1 LTDVQYDAVR
11 TPAFKN
17 WFGDWESDPK
27 NASKVVDKNGEPL
40 PQSHF
45 TNNYFDVFKHK
56 ESGFHFGE
64 PSIKEDLEI
73 AKGFQLENELNVF
86 LNIRNPLA
94 IEDSYRFDPPILIKQ
109 LLKNSIINKKQ
120 FKTLQDLFYDI
131 EEKSIKDGFIDGND
145 LLTRQSDA
153 LIKVLRNEGY
163 DGLVYENQFDSQDSK
178 MSYLIDEKSSKIYVR
193 NSEGVFVGDVVLES
207 ESKTRA
213 FMSFSSNEGNAF
225 VIENPSG
232 SKLTSK
238 DNKRIKEL
246 LDAGGYISTVN
257 SSKTYS
263 DFDLFTR
270 PKKFTDSYVTFESN
284 QSKLADG
291 SNTTFDPNK
300 QSIRKQKESRTDK
313 MQADS
318 DKNIKDRAKK
328 NKSFWPKIRELF
340 FDRQTQIKMLLKGI
354 KNPKALRAMA
364 RLVTKAGATGY
375 ANFRFKKA
383 DKEIYGGLSKEEVRD
398 LNSIIYN
405 RRIVSINENRKER
418 GMPPYVGKDGFSDRD
433 AQDDLDLKRNNDPAR
448 YGKLNKRADRY
459 FQEFSDS
466 LDRLYKSGR
475 ISEEV
480 YDNLKNVEYSPIK
493 TIKYLLLEGEDV
505 DKLDRIANQIGMST
519 QDIKSLSNEN
529 ENDIIF
535 DSRWLL
541 LMNISA
547 TESKVFENNMLKAF
561 NEATESMTESEKE
574 GIGDLILENPVV
586 GKKKDGS
593 KKYKYDSQKVPAGY
607 SKISFYE
614 DGVKKTIILKSEL
627 ASQLLD
633 IKENNKHIQFAAK
646 WSGANILRFFATGG
660 NPLFIVGNTAVDF
673 ANILLLSDVYSNNKI
688 LGGAQLAWDF
698 VSAFVRKVAST
709 KKYNEIYQEFME
721 HGGAM
726 DYLSI
731 EGLQA
736 LKDLKVYRFLKPA
749 QKTFVKLGEFMS
761 YLGQTSEVAF
771 RIAVYEKTKDNL
783 IKEYRK
789 ENKGKDPVGQ
799 ELEDI
804 KFEAARESRETIDFS
819 QGGTGIKAV
828 DPVMPY
834 LNAAMQG
841 VRKATD
847 YAQKNPKQFAS
858 NTLQLMGMAAAVS
871 ATSMAMLIA
880 KLKDDEE
887 DPEKILEILNSVSDF
902 EKSHYHIVFT
912 GNKNEEGE
920 YEYKRFKKLPVTAAA
935 ATIAESLIYK
945 LALKAYGVKG
955 EYQSE
960 EAIKQSVALAAPIIP
975 TELASRNPAVSAYIA
990 YALNY
995 DTFRKQDIF
1004 RGPKSLN
1011 VNPEVEGLEDER
1023 VAGIYKFLGT
1033 NLGFSPKRSQ
1043 AAVEK
1048 IITSESTN
1056 PFVSAIYAATGGLYS
1071 KDHAVGEEVQN
1082 VFEKMMESAGKK
1094 ITRYTNR
1101 KLLDYKDDDIINE
1114 IEANIESEIYLKQQK
1129 TYSDIRR
1136 ITKETG
1142 KKPTVNQIYEIVKE
1156 RFDPIDHEKY
1166 LKKFYRSTLS
1176 SDISRPMLDLLYEE
1190 NPEVQAARIYQ
1201 MYGDNLDAEE
1211 HRELIKAVV
1220 AAMGKKPSAKTWYL
1234 YDKMRK
1240 K

>member
-1 LTDVQYDAVR
+1 
-11 TPAFKN
+11 
-17 WFGDWESDPK
+17 
-27 NASKVVDKNGEPL
+27 
-40 PQSHF
+40 
-45 TNNYFDVFKHK
+45 
-56 ESGFHFGE
+56 
-64 PSIKEDLEI
+64 
-73 AKGFQLENELNVF
+73 
-86 LNIRNPLA
+86 
-94 IEDSYRFDPPILIKQ
+94 
-109 LLKNSIINKKQ
+109 
-120 FKTLQDLFYDI
+120 
-131 EEKSIKDGFIDGND
+131 
-145 LLTRQSDA
+145 
-153 LIKVLRNEGY
+153 
-163 DGLVYENQFDSQDSK
+163 
-178 MSYLIDEKSSKIYVR
+178 M
-193 NSEGVFVGDVVLES
+193 
-207 ESKTRA
+207 
-213 FMSFSSNEGNAF
+213 
-225 VIENPSG
+225 
-232 SKLTSK
+232 
-238 DNKRIKEL
+238 
-246 LDAGGYISTVN
+246 
-257 SSKTYS
+257 
-263 DFDLFTR
+263 
-270 PKKFTDSYVTFESN
+270 
-284 QSKLADG
+284 
-291 SNTTFDPNK
+291 
-300 QSIRKQKESRTDK
+300 
-313 MQADS
+313 
-318 DKNIKDRAKK
+318 
-328 NKSFWPKIRELF
+328 
-340 FDRQTQIKMLLKGI
+340 
-354 KNPKALRAMA
+354 
-364 RLVTKAGATGY
+364 
-375 ANFRFKKA
+375 
-383 DKEIYGGLSKEEVRD
+383 
-398 LNSIIYN
+398 
-405 RRIVSINENRKER
+405 
-418 GMPPYVGKDGFSDRD
+418 
-433 AQDDLDLKRNNDPAR
+433 
-448 YGKLNKRADRY
+448 
-459 FQEFSDS
+459 
-466 LDRLYKSGR
+466 
-475 ISEEV
+475 
-480 YDNLKNVEYSPIK
+480 
-493 TIKYLLLEGEDV
+493 
-505 DKLDRIANQIGMST
+505 
-519 QDIKSLSNEN
+519 
-529 ENDIIF
+529 
-535 DSRWLL
+535 
-541 LMNISA
+541 
-547 TESKVFENNMLKAF
+547 
-561 NEATESMTESEKE
+561 
-574 GIGDLILENPVV
+574 
-586 GKKKDGS
+586 
-593 KKYKYDSQKVPAGY
+593 
-607 SKISFYE
+607 
-614 DGVKKTIILKSEL
+614 
-627 ASQLLD
+627 
-633 IKENNKHIQFAAK
+633 
-646 WSGANILRFFATGG
+646 
-660 NPLFIVGNTAVDF
+660 
-673 ANILLLSDVYSNNKI
+673 LSDVYSNNKI

-709 KKYNEIYQEFME
+709 KKYNEIYQDFME

-736 LKDLKVYRFLKPA
+736 LRDLKVYRFLKPA
-749 QKTFVKLGEFMS
+749 QKTFVKFGEFMS

-858 NTLQLMGMAAAVS
+858 NTLQLMGMSAAVA

-960 EAIKQSVALAAPIIP
+960 ESIKESVALAAPILP
-975 TELASRNPAVSAYIA
+975 TELASRNPAVSASIA
-990 YALNY
+990 YFLNY
-995 DTFRKQDIF
+995 DTFRKQEIF

-1142 KKPTVNQIYEIVKE
+1142 KKPTLTQIYEIVKE

-1176 SDISRPMLDLLYEE
+1176 SEISRPMLDLLYEE
-1190 NPEVQAARIYQ
+1190 NPETQAARIYQ

-1211 HRELIKAVV
+1211 QRELIKAIV
-1220 AAMGKKPSAKTWYL
+1220 ATMGKKPSEKTWYL
-1234 YDKMRK
+1234 YNKMRRK
-1240 K
+1240 